1 MTENGRH
8 GKRRPLDAAHR
19 PLSPTPPILSFLYRI
34 IEEAVI
40 RVKLDIVVTLPKV
53 SRVKSTRC
61 CDSRVGKALFVT
73 ERHGVCS

>member
-1 MTENGRH
+1 MTID
-8 GKRRPLDAAHR
+8 DAIADLTERVKSVHA
-19 PLSPTPPILSFLYRI
+19 
-34 IEEAVI
+34 EAVI
-40 RVKLDIVVTLPKV
+40 RVKLDIVVTLTKV